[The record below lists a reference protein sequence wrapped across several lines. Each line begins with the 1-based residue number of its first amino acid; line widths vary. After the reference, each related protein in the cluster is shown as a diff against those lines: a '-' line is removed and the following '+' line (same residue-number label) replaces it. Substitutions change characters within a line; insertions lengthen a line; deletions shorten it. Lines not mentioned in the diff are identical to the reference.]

1 MLGSLFLLWLT
12 FCLLFFLL
20 RTRRAKNFPPGPQP
34 VPIFG
39 NLLQLNLENP
49 TADLER
55 LSARYGKVFSLYFGG
70 RPAVILN
77 GTKAM
82 REALVTKATDFAGR
96 PGGLL
101 LSHLTQGKGVIMADH
116 GPSWREHRR
125 FALMTLRNFGLG
137 KQSMEQR
144 ILGEVEHVAAVL
156 EKSIGKSVDPQTLFH
171 NASCD
176 IICSIM
182 FGARYDY
189 EHEFF
194 QAMIKMMADNSKIA
208 NGPWGMIYD
217 TMPLLRS
224 LPLPFQNPLK
234 AYCTVKHHV
243 LGIVE
248 EHRASRSPNQP
259 RDVIDSYLDQ
269 MDKRKAEEDSLFNED
284 QMVVMLLDLLFAG
297 TDTTSNTIRFAVLY
311 LMTHPDIQERCQRE
325 IDRVLEGKDQASF
338 EDRHKMPYTQAVIQ
352 ETQRIASTLPLSVFH
367 CTTKDTELMGYHIP
381 KGTLVIPNLT
391 SVLHEEGQWKF
402 PHEFNPDNFLN
413 EQGELLKLE
422 AFMPFSVGPRMCLGE
437 GLARMELFLILVTLL
452 RRFQFVWPEDA
463 GQPDYT
469 PVFGVTQAP
478 KPYSMMVRLRESQQG

>member
-1 MLGSLFLLWLT
+1 MFGSLFLLWLAI
-12 FCLLFFLL
+12 CLLVFLF
-20 RTRRAKNFPPGPQP
+20 RTRRAKNFPPGPQS

-49 TADLER
+49 IGDLER
-55 LSARYGKVFSLYFGG
+55 LSVRYGKVFSLYFGG

-96 PGGLL
+96 PNGLL
-101 LSHLTQGKGVIMADH
+101 LSHLTQGKGVIMADY

-137 KQSMEQR
+137 KQSMEER
-144 ILGEVEHVAAVL
+144 ILGEVDHVAAVL
-156 EKSIGKSVDPQTLFH
+156 QKSIGKSMDPQTLFH

-182 FGARYDY
+182 FGVRYEY

-234 AYCTVKHHV
+234 AYCTIKHHV
-243 LGIVE
+243 MDIVE
-248 EHRASRSPNQP
+248 QHRASRSPNQP

-269 MDKRKAEEDSLFNED
+269 MDKRKAEEGSVFDED

-311 LMTHPDIQERCQRE
+311 LMTHPDVQERCQQE
-325 IDRVLEGKDQASF
+325 IDQVLEGKDQASF
-338 EDRHKMPYTQAVIQ
+338 EDRHRMLYMQAVIQ
-352 ETQRIASTLPLSVFH
+352 EAQRFSSSLPLSVFH
-367 CTTKDTELMGYHIP
+367 STTKDTELMGYQIP
-381 KGTLVIPNLT
+381 KGTLVIPNLS
-391 SVLHEEGQWKF
+391 SVLYEEEQWKF
-402 PHEFNPDNFLN
+402 PHEFNPENFLN
-413 EQGELLKLE
+413 DQGELLKLE

-452 RRFQFVWPEDA
+452 RRFQFIWPEDA

-478 KPYSMMVRLRESQQG
+478 KPYRMIVRLRESQEG